1 MLFNDA
7 KALKGHLS
15 LLVADDKYLRS
26 QVEVKYPKSDRIDAL
41 LKKLKFDSPV
51 SCLAETSKISQLPL

>member
-41 LKKLKFDSPV
+41 LKIEIRQS
-51 SCLAETSKISQLPL
+51 SQLFSRDK